1 TLSSATSGA
10 VIYYT
15 TDGTTPTIS
24 STLYSGA
31 ITLTSAKTIKAI
43 AVKPGMTDSTVLSES
58 YTITAQQVAAPTA
71 NPAGGEVAS
80 GTEVTLSSATSGA
93 VIYYTTDGTTPTSS

>member
-1 TLSSATSGA
+1 MAQVAAPTANPAGGEVASGTAVTLSSATSGA

-31 ITLTSAKTIKAI
+31 ITLTGAKTIKAI
-43 AVKPGMTDSTVLSES
+43 AVKPGMTDSSVLSES
-58 YTITAQQVAAPTA
+58 YT
-71 NPAGGEVAS
+71 
-80 GTEVTLSSATSGA
+80 
-93 VIYYTTDGTTPTSS
+93 